1 MSYDPR
7 RGSSNYLGM
16 DMDSTNIF
24 DAQATNQVDG
34 GPTARVAGDA
44 TRATGGRRSGQPTAA
59 NDMDKTMVSAPSTQ
73 RRASTA
79 PRRGVAPAATGDA
92 YARRPAPA
100 PRPVASP
107 RQQAYDAPRGSQA
120 GQAVRERLSDPLASA
135 ESFFLR
141 VLAIVLRAI
150 AICLAVLVVASAF
163 LNGAAR
169 GTLLEALRLT
179 PLVVPP
185 ALLGRF
191 VYETPFGGVVRGD
204 LALASIILFCADYI
218 CMRVSTSLRNRRERG
233 A

>member
-16 DMDSTNIF
+16 DMETSDLS
-24 DAQATNQVDG
+24 G
-34 GPTARVAGDA
+34 ARSA
-44 TRATGGRRSGQPTAA
+44 TRRTTEPTTAAGRRASRPAATAD
-59 NDMDKTMVSAPSTQ
+59 DMDKTMVSAPSTQ
-73 RRASTA
+73 RRASTP
-79 PRRGVAPAATGDA
+79 PRRGVAPAATSDA
-92 YARRPAPA
+92 YARRPVPA

-107 RQQAYDAPRGSQA
+107 RQQAFDAPHGSQA

-141 VLAIVLRAI
+141 VLAIVLRVI

-163 LNGAAR
+163 LNGSAR